1 MFKIAIDGPA
11 GAGKSTISK
20 IVAEKL
26 GFQYIDTG
34 AMYRAITYKAIKL
47 GVDLEK
53 EESYDF
59 LNNTK
64 LDVDGTKIYIDNQDV
79 STEIRSVEITTNVST
94 PSKIGVVRSWLVDY
108 QRRISDSKNVVMDGR
123 DIGTVVLPNADLK
136 IYLDASAECRAER
149 RRKERLEKGVDIS
162 LEETLEEIKTRDFKD
177 STREISP
184 LKKADDAVLVDSSN
198 MSIEE
203 VVDTII
209 GLVNEYQNKK
219 QKPSL
224 NNYEKN
230 DYKKNDYENE
240 RGSNKMSNVKFFEGQ
255 EVKGIINN
263 VTKDAVYVELEG
275 ENKGVIY
282 TNDLADYVEGQK
294 LRDYYY
300 EGQDFKALVKQVAK
314 DKKSNNPLYIL
325 STSLYSAK
333 DDIKVFEELKEN
345 DEVIEAEVV
354 NVTRA
359 GADLRYKEYNNIKI
373 FLPAKNIDLSEEA
386 LYSLKRQT
394 IEVLITFV
402 DVERFRVTVSHTAV
416 MNKKARIAKA
426 EAKALKDAA
435 YAKLSVGET
444 VKGEVI
450 SVLDFGAI
458 IDLGEGVT
466 GLLHRNELDH
476 KLVRNVNDYVKVGDT
491 VKAQIIKKEDGK
503 LGLSKKAL
511 IDHPWDIL
519 KGQYHVGD
527 VFDGTVTKVIPAGLI
542 IKLTEEYSGLMPRS
556 EYAWLINERLD
567 NNVKE
572 GDTITVKVM
581 EIDSAKKRV
590 SLSHRATLANP
601 WGDVKVRRGD
611 VITVEIASVEEK
623 GAKVKFQEVEG
634 FLPVNEVTAQKRISR
649 VDEVFPV
656 GEKVEVSVTDC
667 DALRGKL
674 VVSAKLLETKKERA
688 EFDKYYA
695 EQEKEIPTN
704 TIADLLGDA
713 LKDKLD

>member
-34 AMYRAITYKAIKL
+34 AMYRAVTYKALKL
-47 GVDLEK
+47 GVDLENEK
-53 EESYDF
+53 SYDF
-59 LNNTK
+59 LNSTK
-64 LDVDGTKIYIDNQDV
+64 LDVDGTKIFIDDEDV
-79 STEIRSVEITTNVST
+79 STAIRSVEVTTSVST
-94 PSKIGVVRSWLVDY
+94 PSKIGVVRTWLVDY
-108 QRRISDSKNVVMDGR
+108 QRKISDSKNVVMDGR

-162 LEETLEEIKTRDFKD
+162 FEETLDEIKTRDFKD

-198 MSIEE
+198 MTIEE
-203 VVDTII
+203 VVETII
-209 GLVNEYQNKK
+209 NLV
-219 QKPSL
+219 
-224 NNYEKN
+224 
-230 DYKKNDYENE
+230 NE
-240 RGSNKMSNVKFFEGQ
+240 RGSSKMSNVKFFEGQ

-263 VTKDAVYVELEG
+263 VTKEAVYVELEG

-300 EGQDFKALVKQVAK
+300 EGADFKALVKQVAK

-325 STSLYSAK
+325 STKLYSAQ
-333 DDIKVFEELKEN
+333 DDIKVFEELKEK

-359 GADLRYKEYNNIKI
+359 GADLKYKEYNNIKI

-394 IEVLITFV
+394 LEVLITFV

-416 MNKKARIAKA
+416 MNRKARIARA
-426 EAKALKDAA
+426 EAKAAKEAA
-435 YAKLSVGET
+435 YEKLSVGET
-444 VKGEVI
+444 VKGEVV

-458 IDLGEGVT
+458 VDLGEGVT

-503 LGLSKKAL
+503 LSLSKKAL
-511 IDHPWDIL
+511 IDHPWDVL

-527 VFDGTVTKVIPAGLI
+527 VFDGVVTKVIPAGLI
-542 IKLTEEYSGLMPRS
+542 IKLTEEYSGLMPRN

-590 SLSHRATLANP
+590 SLSHRATVANP

-611 VITVEIASVEEK
+611 VITVEIAAVEEK

-656 GEKVEVSVTDC
+656 GEQVEVSVTDC
-667 DALRGKL
+667 DPLRAKL

-695 EQEKEIPTN
+695 EQEKELPTN
-704 TIADLLGDA
+704 TLAELLGDA
-713 LKDKLD
+713 LKDKLN

>member
-34 AMYRAITYKAIKL
+34 AMYRAVTYKALKL
-47 GVDLEK
+47 GVDLENEK
-53 EESYDF
+53 SYNF
-59 LNNTK
+59 LNSTK
-64 LDVDGTKIYIDNQDV
+64 LDVDGTKIFIDDEDV
-79 STEIRSVEITTNVST
+79 STAIRSVEITTSVST
-94 PSKIGVVRSWLVDY
+94 PSKIGVVRTWLVDY
-108 QRRISDSKNVVMDGR
+108 QRKISDSKNVVMDGR

-162 LEETLEEIKTRDFKD
+162 FEETLDEIKTRDFKD

-198 MSIEE
+198 MTIEE
-203 VVDTII
+203 VVETII
-209 GLVNEYQNKK
+209 NLV
-219 QKPSL
+219 
-224 NNYEKN
+224 
-230 DYKKNDYENE
+230 NE
-240 RGSNKMSNVKFFEGQ
+240 RGSSKMSNVKFFEGQ

-263 VTKDAVYVELEG
+263 VTKEAVYVELEG

-300 EGQDFKALVKQVAK
+300 EGADFKALVKQVAK

-325 STSLYSAK
+325 STKLYSAQ
-333 DDIKVFEELKEN
+333 DDIKVFEELKEK

-359 GADLRYKEYNNIKI
+359 GADLKYKEYNNIKI

-394 IEVLITFV
+394 LEVLITFV

-416 MNKKARIAKA
+416 MNRKARIARA
-426 EAKALKDAA
+426 EAKAAKEAA
-435 YAKLSVGET
+435 YEKLSVGET
-444 VKGEVI
+444 VKGEVV

-458 IDLGEGVT
+458 VDLGEGVT

-503 LGLSKKAL
+503 LSLSKKAL
-511 IDHPWDIL
+511 IDHPWDVL

-527 VFDGTVTKVIPAGLI
+527 VFDGVVTKVIPAGLI
-542 IKLTEEYSGLMPRS
+542 IKLTEEYSGLMPRN

-590 SLSHRATLANP
+590 SLSHRATVANP

-611 VITVEIASVEEK
+611 VITVEIAAVEEK

-656 GEKVEVSVTDC
+656 GEQVEVSVTDC
-667 DALRGKL
+667 DPLRAKL

-695 EQEKEIPTN
+695 EQEKELPTN
-704 TIADLLGDA
+704 TLAELLGDA
-713 LKDKLD
+713 LKDKLN

>member
-34 AMYRAITYKAIKL
+34 AMYRAVTYKALKL

-53 EESYDF
+53 DESYDF
-59 LNNTK
+59 LKNTK
-64 LDVDGTKIYIDNQDV
+64 LDVDGTKIFIDGVDV

-108 QRRISDSKNVVMDGR
+108 QRKISDSKNVVMDGR
-123 DIGTVVLPNADLK
+123 DIGTVVLPNANLK

-162 LEETLEEIKTRDFKD
+162 FEETLEEIKTRDFKD

-198 MSIEE
+198 MTIEE
-203 VVDTII
+203 VVQTII
-209 GLVNEYQNKK
+209 NLVY
-219 QKPSL
+219 
-224 NNYEKN
+224 
-230 DYKKNDYENE
+230 DYENE

-300 EGQDFKALVKQVAK
+300 EGADFKALVKQVAK

-325 STSLYSAK
+325 STKLYSAQ

-345 DEVIEAEVV
+345 DQVIEAEVV

-359 GADLRYKEYNNIKI
+359 GADLKYKEFNNIKI

-394 IEVLITFV
+394 IEVLITYV

-426 EAKALKDAA
+426 EAKAAKDAA

-444 VKGEVI
+444 VKGEVV

-503 LGLSKKAL
+503 LSLSKKAL

-581 EIDSAKKRV
+581 DIDSAKKRV
-590 SLSHRATLANP
+590 SLSHRATVANP

-611 VITVEIASVEEK
+611 VITVEIASIDEK

-667 DALRGKL
+667 DALRARL

-695 EQEKEIPTN
+695 EQEKEIPTS
-704 TIADLLGDA
+704 TLADVFGDA
-713 LKDKLD
+713 LKDKFN

>member
-34 AMYRAITYKAIKL
+34 AMYRAITYKALKL

-53 EESYDF
+53 DESYDF
-59 LNNTK
+59 LSNTK
-64 LDVDGTKIYIDNQDV
+64 LDVDGTKIFIDNVDV
-79 STEIRSVEITTNVST
+79 STEIRSVEVTTNVST

-108 QRRISDSKNVVMDGR
+108 QRKISGSKNVVMDGR

-162 LEETLEEIKTRDFKD
+162 FEETLEEIKTRDFKD

-184 LKKADDAVLVDSSN
+184 LKKADDAVLVDSSD

-203 VVDTII
+203 VVQTII
-209 GLVNEYQNKK
+209 NLV
-219 QKPSL
+219 
-224 NNYEKN
+224 
-230 DYKKNDYENE
+230 NE

-282 TNDLADYVEGQK
+282 TNDLADFVEGQK

-300 EGQDFKALVKQVAK
+300 EGADFKALVKQVAK

-325 STSLYSAK
+325 STTLYSAK

-345 DEVIEAEVV
+345 DQVIEAEVV

-359 GADLRYKEYNNIKI
+359 GADLKYKEYNNIKI

-394 IEVLITFV
+394 IEVLITYV

-426 EAKALKDAA
+426 EAKAAKDAA
-435 YAKLSVGET
+435 YEKLSVGET

-491 VKAQIIKKEDGK
+491 VKVQIVKKEDGK

-511 IDHPWDIL
+511 IDHPWDVL
-519 KGQYHVGD
+519 KEQYHVGD
-527 VFDGTVTKVIPAGLI
+527 VFDGLVTKVIPAGLI

-590 SLSHRATLANP
+590 SLSHRATVANP

-634 FLPVNEVTAQKRISR
+634 FLPVNEVTSQKRISR

-667 DALRGKL
+667 DALRAKL

-695 EQEKEIPTN
+695 QQEKELPTN

-713 LKDKLD
+713 LKDKFN

>member
-11 GAGKSTISK
+11 GSGKSTISK
-20 IVAEKL
+20 IVAGKL
-26 GFQYIDTG
+26 NFQYIDTG
-34 AMYRAITYKAIKL
+34 AMYRAITYKAMKL
-47 GVDLEK
+47 GLNLEDEK
-53 EESYDF
+53 SYDF
-59 LNNTK
+59 LSNTN
-64 LDVDGTKIYIDNQDV
+64 LEVDGAKVFIDGEDV
-79 STEIRSVEITTNVST
+79 SEEIRTVEVTTNVST
-94 PSKIGVVRSWLVDY
+94 PSKIGIVRSWLVDF
-108 QRRISDSKNVVMDGR
+108 QRKISESKNVVMDGR

-136 IYLDASAECRAER
+136 IYLDATPECRAKRRMLER
-149 RRKERLEKGVDIS
+149 SLKGVNIS
-162 LEETLEEIKTRDFKD
+162 FEETLEEIKIRDFKD

-184 LKKADDAVLVDSSN
+184 LKKADDAVFVDSSN

-203 VVDTII
+203 VVETII
-209 GLVNEYQNKK
+209 NLV
-219 QKPSL
+219 
-224 NNYEKN
+224 
-230 DYKKNDYENE
+230 NE
-240 RGSNKMSNVKFFEGQ
+240 RGSKKMSNVKFFEGQ

-282 TNDLADYVEGQK
+282 TNDLADFVEGQK

-300 EGQDFKALVKQVAK
+300 EGADFKALVKQVAK

-325 STSLYSAK
+325 STALYSAK
-333 DDIKVFEELKEN
+333 DDIKVFEELKEK
-345 DEVIEAEVV
+345 DEVIEAEVI

-402 DVERFRVTVSHTAV
+402 DVERFRVTVSHTAL
-416 MNKKARIAKA
+416 MNKRARIAKA
-426 EAKALKDAA
+426 EAQAAKDAA
-435 YAKLSVGET
+435 YEKLSVGET
-444 VKGEVI
+444 VKGEVV

-491 VKAQIIKKEDGK
+491 VKVQIVKKEDGK

-519 KGQYHVGD
+519 KEQYHVGD

-542 IKLTEEYSGLMPRS
+542 IKLTDEYSGLMPRS

-590 SLSHRATLANP
+590 SLSHRQTVANP

-611 VITVEIASVEEK
+611 VITVEIAAVEEK

-649 VDEVFPV
+649 VDEVFQV

-667 DALRGKL
+667 DALRAKL

-695 EQEKEIPTN
+695 EQEKELPTN
-704 TIADLLGDA
+704 TLADILGDA
-713 LKDKLD
+713 LKDKLN

>member
-34 AMYRAITYKAIKL
+34 AMYRAITYKALKQ

-59 LNNTK
+59 LSNTK
-64 LDVDGTKIYIDNQDV
+64 LDVDGTKIFIDNVDV
-79 STEIRSVEITTNVST
+79 STEIRSVEVTTNVST
-94 PSKIGVVRSWLVDY
+94 PSKIGVVRNWLVDY
-108 QRRISDSKNVVMDGR
+108 QRKISGSKNVVMDGR

-162 LEETLEEIKTRDFKD
+162 FEETLEEIKTRDFKD

-184 LKKADDAVLVDSSN
+184 LKKADDAVLVDSSD

-203 VVDTII
+203 VVQTII
-209 GLVNEYQNKK
+209 NLV
-219 QKPSL
+219 
-224 NNYEKN
+224 
-230 DYKKNDYENE
+230 NE

-263 VTKDAVYVELEG
+263 VTKEAVYVELEG

-282 TNDLADYVEGQK
+282 TNDLADFVEGQK

-300 EGQDFKALVKQVAK
+300 EGADFKALVKQVAK

-325 STSLYSAK
+325 STTLYSAK

-345 DEVIEAEVV
+345 DQVIEAEVV

-359 GADLRYKEYNNIKI
+359 GADLKYKEYNNIKI

-394 IEVLITFV
+394 IEVLITYV

-426 EAKALKDAA
+426 EAKAAKDAA
-435 YAKLSVGET
+435 YEKLSVGET
-444 VKGEVI
+444 VKGEVV

-491 VKAQIIKKEDGK
+491 VKVQIVKKEDGK

-511 IDHPWDIL
+511 IDHPWDVL
-519 KGQYHVGD
+519 KEQYHVGD
-527 VFDGTVTKVIPAGLI
+527 VFDGLVTKVIPAGLI

-590 SLSHRATLANP
+590 SLSHRATVANP

-667 DALRGKL
+667 DALRAKL

-695 EQEKEIPTN
+695 EQEKELPTN

-713 LKDKLD
+713 LKDKFN

>member
-1 MFKIAIDGPA
+1 MFKIALDGPA

-34 AMYRAITYKAIKL
+34 AMYRAITYKALKL
-47 GVDLEK
+47 GVDLEDEK
-53 EESYDF
+53 SYDF
-59 LNNTK
+59 LSDTI
-64 LDVDGTKIYIDNQDV
+64 LDVDGTKIFIDNVDV
-79 STEIRSVEITTNVST
+79 STEIRSVEVTTNVST

-162 LEETLEEIKTRDFKD
+162 FEETLEEIKTRDFKD

-184 LKKADDAVLVDSSN
+184 LKKADDAILIDSSN

-203 VVDTII
+203 VVQTII
-209 GLVNEYQNKK
+209 NLV
-219 QKPSL
+219 
-224 NNYEKN
+224 
-230 DYKKNDYENE
+230 YENE

-294 LRDYYY
+294 LRDIYY

-325 STSLYSAK
+325 STSLYSAQ

-394 IEVLITFV
+394 IEVLITYV
-402 DVERFRVTVSHTAV
+402 DVEKFRVTVSHTAL

-426 EAKALKDAA
+426 EAKAAKDAA

-444 VKGEVI
+444 VKGEVV

-491 VKAQIIKKEDGK
+491 VKVQIVKKEDGK

-511 IDHPWDIL
+511 IDHPWDVL
-519 KGQYHVGD
+519 KEQYHVGD

-542 IKLTEEYSGLMPRS
+542 IKLTDEYSGLMPRS

-581 EIDSAKKRV
+581 EIDSSKKRV
-590 SLSHRATLANP
+590 SLSHRQTVANP

-667 DALRGKL
+667 DALRAKL

-695 EQEKEIPTN
+695 EQEKELPTN

-713 LKDKLD
+713 LKDKFN

>member
-20 IVAEKL
+20 IIAEKL

-34 AMYRAITYKAIKL
+34 AMYRAVTYKALKL

-53 EESYDF
+53 DESYDF
-59 LNNTK
+59 LSNTK
-64 LDVDGTKIYIDNQDV
+64 LDVDGTKIYIDGIDV
-79 STEIRSVEITTNVST
+79 STEIRSVEVTTNVST

-108 QRRISDSKNVVMDGR
+108 QRKISDSKNVVMDGR
-123 DIGTVVLPNADLK
+123 DIGTVVLPNANLK

-162 LEETLEEIKTRDFKD
+162 FEETLEEIKTRDFKD

-198 MSIEE
+198 MTIEE
-203 VVDTII
+203 VVQTII
-209 GLVNEYQNKK
+209 NLV
-219 QKPSL
+219 
-224 NNYEKN
+224 
-230 DYKKNDYENE
+230 YENE

-325 STSLYSAK
+325 STTLYSAK

-345 DEVIEAEVV
+345 DETITAEVV

-359 GADLRYKEYNNIKI
+359 GADLKYKEYNNIKI

-386 LYSLKRQT
+386 LFSLKRQT

-402 DVERFRVTVSHTAV
+402 DVERFRVTVSHTAL

-426 EAKALKDAA
+426 EAKAAKDAA
-435 YAKLSVGET
+435 YEKLSVGET
-444 VKGEVI
+444 VKGEVV

-458 IDLGEGVT
+458 VDLGEGVT
-466 GLLHRNELDH
+466 GLLHKNELDH

-491 VKAQIIKKEDGK
+491 VKTQIVKKEDGK
-503 LGLSKKAL
+503 LSLSKKAL

-590 SLSHRATLANP
+590 SLSHRATVANP

-611 VITVEIASVEEK
+611 VITVEIAAVEEK

-667 DALRGKL
+667 DALRAKL

-695 EQEKEIPTN
+695 EQEKELPTN
-704 TIADLLGDA
+704 TLADLLGDA
-713 LKDKLD
+713 LKDKLN

>member
-34 AMYRAITYKAIKL
+34 AMYRAVTYKALKL
-47 GVDLEK
+47 GVDLED
-53 EESYDF
+53 ENAYSF

-64 LDVDGTKIYIDNQDV
+64 LDVDGTKIFIDNEDV

-108 QRRISDSKNVVMDGR
+108 QRKISDSKNVVMDGR

-162 LEETLEEIKTRDFKD
+162 FEETLEEIKTRDFKD

-184 LKKADDAVLVDSSN
+184 LKKADDAVLIDSSN
-198 MSIEE
+198 MTIEE
-203 VVDTII
+203 VVERII
-209 GLVNEYQNKK
+209 NLV
-219 QKPSL
+219 
-224 NNYEKN
+224 
-230 DYKKNDYENE
+230 NE

-282 TNDLADYVEGQK
+282 TNDLVDYVEGQK

-426 EAKALKDAA
+426 EAKAAKDAA

-511 IDHPWDIL
+511 IDHPWDVL

-542 IKLTEEYSGLMPRS
+542 IKLTDEYSGLMPRS

-581 EIDSAKKRV
+581 DIDSNKKRV
-590 SLSHRATLANP
+590 SLSHRATVANP

-634 FLPVNEVTAQKRISR
+634 FLPINEVTAQKRISR

-674 VVSAKLLETKKERA
+674 VVSAKLLETKRERA

-695 EQEKEIPTN
+695 EQEKELPTN

-713 LKDKLD
+713 LKDKFN